1 MVELA
6 RHGVDQTT
14 ISFETVGSNEA
25 SVNLRDV
32 LLNENLDYHFC
43 VSSLSVP
50 FDEYPIFP
58 PSNAPIMRIIKRNTG
73 IDPIELDFD
82 PDHYGVGVNVDLE
95 FPHPTFTLGNVKFR
109 DVATL
114 VERIQ
119 SWCQQFNEAQT
130 VIGITQLGDYGGA
143 DNVETAILKIVAPVA
158 RAADGSLTPIHEYI
172 TAVINPEGLLQF
184 TLSVNFC
191 NHFAIQLSRYGIE
204 LLGLQQSTLAY
215 VFDGWEH
222 VLAITTAVGVQS
234 PLTPWVSALDEI
246 EPGNN
251 TRAQMILSRSNVY
264 QLMDHRISLNV
275 QSHLPIANNMII
287 TDGKEGLD
295 NAISRT
301 PIQAPLEIT
310 QRFTKQIREFHEIKR
325 KLFNGQVQLIKKSQ
339 SNFQWHRL
347 LTSFQLKFIRLSLWA
362 SYRRYNPVTNTWF
375 VKNDRLTI
383 PGDRYWETTL
393 RFISDT

>member
-14 ISFETVGSNEA
+14 ISFETIGQNEA

-50 FDEYPIFP
+50 FDEFPIFP
-58 PSNAPIMRIIKRNTG
+58 PSNAPIMRIIRRN
-73 IDPIELDFD
+73 
-82 PDHYGVGVNVDLE
+82 VGVNIPGMIVLGQDNLSLE
-95 FPHPTFTLGNVKFR
+95 FNHAAFTLGGDKFR

-119 SWCQQFNEAQT
+119 SWCQQFNEGQT
-130 VIGITQLGDYGGA
+130 VTGITQLGEYGGA
-143 DNVETAILKIVAPVA
+143 DNIETAILRTVAAVP
-158 RAADGSLTPIHEYI
+158 READGSLHPIHEYI
-172 TAVINPEGLLQF
+172 SAAINPEGLLQL

-191 NHFAIQLSRYGIE
+191 NHFVIQFSRYGIE
-204 LLGLQQSTLAY
+204 LLGLQQSTRPFLY
-215 VFDGWEH
+215 DGWEYI
-222 VLAITTAVGVQS
+222 LAITTRNQTQS
-234 PLTPWVSALDEI
+234 PLEDWVTLPPLLGAGDI

-264 QLMDHRISLNV
+264 QLMDHRISINV
-275 QSHLPIANNMII
+275 QSHLPIANNIII
-287 TDGKEGLD
+287 TDGNEGLD

-301 PIQAPLEIT
+301 PVQAPLEIK
-310 QRFTKQIREFHEIKR
+310 QRFTKRIRASHEIR
-325 KLFNGQVQLIKKSQ
+325 RRLFNGQVQLIKKSQ

-362 SYRRYNPVTNTWF
+362 SYRRYNPVTNTWY
-375 VKNDRLTI
+375 VKNDRLII
-383 PGDRYWETTL
+383 PEDRYWEATI